1 MPFFAIMYGAFKSNH
16 HTNQISCDKIDLETH
31 KDIVDAEEERYMA
44 EEEEEEEKK
53 DDQGNPKDFVW
64 FYSTFFGWL
73 F

>member
-1 MPFFAIMYGAFKSNH
+1 MVLS
-16 HTNQISCDKIDLETH
+16 NQINPEKIDLENH

-44 EEEEEEEKK
+44 EEEEKKALK
-53 DDQGNPKDFVW
+53 DDQGNPKGFVW